1 MEGHARTGDVRLHKY
16 FPDESFELG
25 TLQGHGR

>member
-16 FPDESFELG
+16 FPQESFDLG
-25 TLQGHGR
+25 ALDGHRR